1 MRRKEK
7 EITDR
12 SVLEKIIR
20 QSLVCRLAFSDSDQ
34 PYIVPL
40 CFGYDQG
47 TLYVHGSPK
56 GKKIDLLMKNKNV
69 CFEFD
74 VNTNVVE
81 AEEGCDWS
89 VHYQSIIGFGKASL
103 VEDPDAKQK
112 ALNVIMSH
120 YSKKT
125 FSFPEK
131 KVRATAV
138 IKIEIT
144 SMTGKQSGPVHEGF

>member
-12 SVLEKIIR
+12 SALEEIIR
-20 QSLVCRLAFSDSDQ
+20 QSLVCRVAFSDGDQ

-40 CFGYDQG
+40 CFGYHQG

-69 CFEFD
+69 CFECD
-74 VNTNVVE
+74 VNTKIVE
-81 AEEGCDWS
+81 AKEGCNWS

-103 VEDPDAKQK
+103 VADPDAKQK

-120 YSKKT
+120 YSKRT

-131 KVRATAV
+131 KVQATAV

-144 SMTGKQSGPVHEGF
+144 RMTGKQSGPVSERF